1 MCTHVTPVNGIPIE
15 DVPVNMPS
23 HSIDAVEMTEVGNKQ
38 ADEQSAPDFQIRC
51 CAQDQSFGEGKTK
64 IEVRQLHENDLGGDG
79 YPTLGARSG
88 MCEIEISL
96 LLEGRVVGAD
106 DGGDG
111 FDVEEEVLVET
122 PHFTVRRCR
131 HRGKWPST
139 PSRRLDNSLAG

>member
-1 MCTHVTPVNGIPIE
+1 M
-15 DVPVNMPS
+15 S
-23 HSIDAVEMTEVGNKQ
+23 K
-38 ADEQSAPDFQIRC
+38 
-51 CAQDQSFGEGKTK
+51 
-64 IEVRQLHENDLGGDG
+64 
-79 YPTLGARSG
+79 
-88 MCEIEISL
+88 IEISL

-139 PSRRLDNSLAG
+139 PSRRLDNTLAG